1 MRVAALITAAGLSSR
16 MGQFKPMLNVGEMSV
31 AQRVVS
37 TFRQA
42 GVDTVVMVTGHNA
55 DVLETHLDGNGI
67 VFLRNEKYA
76 STQMLD
82 SIKIGLEYLRGKCD
96 AVLFTPV
103 DISLFKVSTVLALTG
118 CGMAPACPVCE
129 GNTGHP
135 ILLGSEMLPKILAYN
150 GERGLMGAIESMG
163 AEFFRVEVDDMWM
176 LMDADTPEEYSAL
189 LNKYY
194 GEKSDE
200 KKDN

>member
-82 SIKIGLEYLRGKCD
+82 SIKIGL
-96 AVLFTPV
+96 
-103 DISLFKVSTVLALTG
+103 
-118 CGMAPACPVCE
+118 
-129 GNTGHP
+129 
-135 ILLGSEMLPKILAYN
+135 
-150 GERGLMGAIESMG
+150 
-163 AEFFRVEVDDMWM
+163 
-176 LMDADTPEEYSAL
+176 
-189 LNKYY
+189 
-194 GEKSDE
+194 
-200 KKDN
+200 

>member
-1 MRVAALITAAGLSSR
+1 
-16 MGQFKPMLNVGEMSV
+16 
-31 AQRVVS
+31 
-37 TFRQA
+37 
-42 GVDTVVMVTGHNA
+42 
-55 DVLETHLDGNGI
+55 
-67 VFLRNEKYA
+67 
-76 STQMLD
+76 
-82 SIKIGLEYLRGKCD
+82 
-96 AVLFTPV
+96 
-103 DISLFKVSTVLALTG
+103 
-118 CGMAPACPVCE
+118 MAPACPVCE